1 MAVSFDEQAGDR
13 GPQAVFSANC
23 LNRRHESSWLFQWQ
37 PARSRSIVN
46 TVASPIATLWARP
59 RRANPIMKL
68 AQLANFV
75 VVKRICQ
82 LVPSEFGGTYR

>member
-46 TVASPIATLWARP
+46 TVASSIATLVNGGLELTLF
-59 RRANPIMKL
+59 RRIGIDPL
-68 AQLANFV
+68 AA
-75 VVKRICQ
+75 
-82 LVPSEFGGTYR
+82 